1 MKVLFPM
8 TRMSCALDDVAVLIG
23 VLQIKQASQCIAD
36 LTLAVHS
43 LFRGRDKI

>member
-8 TRMSCALDDVAVLIG
+8 TRMSCALDDVAVLIAA
-23 VLQIKQASQCIAD
+23 LQIKQASQYIAD

-43 LFRGRDKI
+43 QFRGRDKI

>member
-23 VLQIKQASQCIAD
+23 VLQIKQASQYSFAD
-36 LTLAVHS
+36 LSVQ
-43 LFRGRDKI
+43 RKG